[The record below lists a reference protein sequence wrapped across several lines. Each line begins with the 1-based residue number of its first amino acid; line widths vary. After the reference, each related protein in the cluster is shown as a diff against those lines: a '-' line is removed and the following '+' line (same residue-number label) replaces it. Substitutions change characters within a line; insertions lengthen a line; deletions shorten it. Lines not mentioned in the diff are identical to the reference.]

1 VDEVLERIG
10 LRERAD
16 DSLKQYSNGM
26 KQRLLIGR
34 ALIHSPKV
42 LFLDEPTRGL
52 DPAMARDIRQMVADL
67 ARQGITIFL
76 TTHYMEEA
84 DQLCGRV
91 AILDRG
97 RIVALDAP
105 ARLKAAHGA
114 GANRV
119 TLEDIFIV
127 LTGRDVV

>member
-1 VDEVLERIG
+1 LERIG